1 MLCGNNGL
9 VQTNDAPREPV
20 LTVRGLKIG
29 FRSEGEVVP
38 VVSGVDL
45 DVRPGELVA
54 LLGES
59 GSGKTVTARAIM
71 GIQDSAAVVSA
82 DEMRLGAA
90 SLLSFGPEERRKIR
104 GERMSM
110 VLQDA
115 LSALNPVLSIG
126 DQLGEVL
133 RVHRRMTR
141 RQVRTRCIELLELVG
156 IEAAA
161 SRIDDYPHQFS
172 GGMRQRILIPMAIAP
187 ETDPLIAAEPTTALE
202 RKSVV

>member
-71 GIQDSAAVVSA
+71 GIPDSAAGVS
-82 DEMRLGAA
+82 R
-90 SLLSFGPEERRKIR
+90 SEER
-104 GERMSM
+104 
-110 VLQDA
+110 A
-115 LSALNPVLSIG
+115 
-126 DQLGEVL
+126 
-133 RVHRRMTR
+133 
-141 RQVRTRCIELLELVG
+141 VG
-156 IEAAA
+156 KE
-161 SRIDDYPHQFS
+161 SVGTGSS
-172 GGMRQRILIPMAIAP
+172 GGAR
-187 ETDPLIAAEPTTALE
+187 DD
-202 RKSVV
+202 K